1 MITCI
6 QYRPCSRDR
15 NGLAQHAFDVRQW
28 RSLMKVQC
36 FLPGCIRAFMFG
48 ENKLLIKFEY
58 NTTFLKKLFKTLNS
72 SQMHAMN
79 LKSY

>member
-1 MITCI
+1 MTTCI

-15 NGLAQHAFDVRQW
+15 NGLAQYAFDVRQW

-48 ENKLLIKFEY
+48 VDKLLTKCEY
-58 NTTFLKKLFKTLNS
+58 NIISKKNFFDI
-72 SQMHAMN
+72 M
-79 LKSY
+79 